1 MTTNTPF
8 TIKKTL
14 VRNNDTDIPV
24 ELPAWLANATL
35 SFAFQLNGQ
44 YVTSNVS
51 GLLTVKTQKD
61 MGRIKTLKTVN
72 LATIDNL
79 TIPGVYSNLFFTFTN
94 AINCDTLVISV
105 DQFPNLIGDI
115 GNSSSDGTYRGT
127 YNADTNTPF
136 LQNGVGQPG
145 DFYICTVAGINNP
158 TQALLQVNE
167 IIMYNGAVWQNVGSI
182 NGTDDIAVSDG
193 YVPIPDLDIVV
204 GQSLTVALG
213 ALQGWI
219 ITLRNQLNAQLIVS
233 EAETDILIGS
243 VVYQVDSTSKIRYAQ
258 ANGNPQYNAF
268 GIVQKTALTGQ
279 TAIVQTYGVFTN
291 SAWNLIPGRNV
302 YLSPDVR
309 GGITSVE
316 PAAGNYLV
324 ILGSA
329 LTATSIKLEIINLGL
344 KV

>member
-1 MTTNTPF
+1 MITNSVTK
-8 TIKKTL
+8 IKIK
-14 VRNNDTDIPV
+14 NNDVD
-24 ELPAWLANATL
+24 LPAPLTAALANASL
-35 SFAFQLNGQ
+35 SFAFQLDGV
-44 YVTSNVS
+44 YVTSNIS

-61 MGRIKTLKTVN
+61 GGRITTLKTIS
-72 LATIDNL
+72 LATTNNT
-79 TIPGVYSNLFFTFTN
+79 TILGVYSNLYFTLTN
-94 AINCDTLVISV
+94 AIGFDTLVVSI
-105 DQFPNLIGDI
+105 DQYPNIIGNI

-167 IIMYNGAVWQNVGSI
+167 IIMYNGSIWQNVGSI

-219 ITLRNQLNAQLIVS
+219 ITLRNQLNAQLVVS

-258 ANGNPQYNAF
+258 ANGSPQYNAL
-268 GIVQKTALTGQ
+268 GIIQKTTLTGQ
-279 TAIVQTYGVFTN
+279 TAIVQTYGVFAN

-302 YLSPDVR
+302 YLSPDVS
-309 GGITSVE
+309 GGVTSVE